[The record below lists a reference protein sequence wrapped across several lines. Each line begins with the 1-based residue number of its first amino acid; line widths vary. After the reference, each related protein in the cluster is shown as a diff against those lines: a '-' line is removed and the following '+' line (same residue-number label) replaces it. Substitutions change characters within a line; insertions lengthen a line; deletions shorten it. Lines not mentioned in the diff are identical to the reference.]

1 MSSGFIQLAALGQQ
15 DVYLTGSPTV
25 TYYSAVYKS
34 HTPFVLE
41 AFEVPFEGNGVVAG
55 QNNIVRIP
63 VKGDLIRA
71 TTLKLTLPPLAEYG
85 QDWFWN
91 YKPDENFIPFVVID
105 GTNYSAS
112 IPFAQ
117 QYYSSNSFATWAASV
132 PGVTYDPNLEKFI
145 FTASTVVVTDPAF
158 ATNLT
163 SSAVFWGFDPKN
175 YTANDGNGNLLYV
188 GTGGKVVPDFT
199 LEQAGW
205 SRAIGLPVNTLSGIF
220 LKLNQQIDPE
230 GFMNLS
236 QLSPSG
242 LAWTNED
249 TPAAYKVTSGGRIN
263 ITQTGAYMIRVSFVG
278 TGCTFQVGSD
288 TGDGQ
293 PSTPNFWTLER
304 ITVSSNYLVSTA
316 LPIYVTDVTQNWYFF
331 VTGSIGPGSYISIQ
345 PIDGY
350 FGTASYSPP
359 QNNDDLIQNQF
370 PFALTDLS
378 YNGEGVTIQ
387 NPTQFTFNYT
397 GQWILSGVINT
408 AGSCLISSIQL
419 TDGGSTLFDTY
430 DFTNQLATI
439 SPEFFFNINV
449 TVTTQNYAININTVG
464 LAPSID
470 LSTSFI
476 ATTLVG
482 LSNSGSYGYTNGGF
496 ILPLNGL
503 TFDVTGTITNPLTVN
518 GENGV
523 ENMISLSGGNIQ
535 FNNVGT
541 YMMTTYLPVL
551 KSTSTAWDPTLA
563 WPGMVLTNGD
573 LTVTAF
579 PGTKE
584 PTMLLSTTLPSG
596 TKFMYSVSLDIGTD
610 IGSETTAVG
619 VANVS
624 MDTTS
629 YLGADLNSFGYY
641 EDGTIYTGGAYEAP
655 KQGPPL
661 QTSNVIDIAVDTSA
675 KFIWI
680 RVDGGNWTSNAGGTG
695 GNPATGLLG
704 FDISYISGTLKFGV
718 DVYNGGRM
726 TYNTSN
732 LYQIPT
738 GFTFIPGVSNAST
751 AITNFNSYTNVNS
764 NDTLFTAAL
773 LSTAVD
779 SSGNIYW
786 SPGPGYGC
794 IFKGSSIYAGDFV
807 EGIPPADGT
816 GLSAIMSPTSLG
828 YGNGNLYFT
837 DNANN
842 TLRVIYPGGIVRTL
856 SGGGS
861 SGDSSGFNTTYVN
874 PTNISVENSNVY
886 IVDNGTLRL
895 YNMDTTD
902 TYTFSADS
910 NSFVQNPIHPL
921 TGVTC
926 VAAHTFAGDGVYYVY
941 IGTENCILLWTAPT
955 ILVQYAGLPGV
966 SGFVDGIGSGAR
978 FTSISSLVSFNSV
991 QIWACDLGKI
1001 RIVTV
1006 GLGGYGYV
1014 GTSDTTIQAG
1024 TSTFALKFPYIYYAA
1039 GNVVKSIQVKTQVI
1053 TNIYGS
1059 DNNFIER
1066 GNLVEAGGVYTQTV
1080 PIRVTSAPMTY
1091 PINIGNVGSTFAPGA
1106 FIAVYPITSNVLPPD
1121 YSQYHYYDSVGTWAI
1136 VNADFKV
1143 GGQTIE
1149 SLTGEAIEI
1158 WNDLKV
1164 PYENQPGLKLL
1175 TGKYDTT
1182 IASGRDYY
1190 INLPFY
1196 FYENSALYFPI
1207 STVYRQDV
1215 EIWITFRTLQEL
1227 TAIDTAPNPINATLI
1242 VEYVY
1247 LAQPEIDWF
1256 NKTRLN
1262 YVVEQYQYQEY
1273 DLGPSFTQGIFEI
1286 IFENPIT
1293 ELFFVIQIDGTV
1305 PYNWSN
1311 DGLANLGITINGE
1324 EIVTNRI
1331 TDPTQ
1336 LAVLEPYN
1344 NYITYPT
1351 RNFYMKKFV
1360 SPINFSRLRYVNLEL
1375 NISRTD
1381 GYYPAKQFRI
1391 IGVSKNV
1398 LGVADGL
1405 AGLMFIS

>member
-1 MSSGFIQLAALGQQ
+1 LAALGQQ

-91 YKPDENFIPFVVID
+91 TKPDANFIPFVQID
-105 GTNYSAS
+105 SYNRSAT

-117 QYYSSNSFATWAASV
+117 QYYSSNSFATWASSI
-132 PGVTYDPNLEKFI
+132 PGVAYDPNLEKFI

-175 YTANDGNGNLLYV
+175 YTATDGEGGLIYKGTNGTV
-188 GTGGKVVPDFT
+188 IPDFT

-230 GFMNLS
+230 GFVNLS
-236 QLSPSG
+236 QLSPGG
-242 LAWTNED
+242 LVWANAD
-249 TPAAYKVTSGGRIN
+249 TPAAYTVTPGGRIN

-278 TGCTFQVGSD
+278 VGCTFQVGSD
-288 TGDGQ
+288 TGDGP
-293 PSTPNFWTLER
+293 PSSPNFWTLNR
-304 ITVSSNYLVSTA
+304 IPVSSNYLVSTA

-331 VTGSIGPGSYISIQ
+331 VRNAIGPGSYISIQ

-350 FGTASYSPP
+350 FGSSRYSPP
-359 QNNDDLIQNQF
+359 PNYNNLIGNQF
-370 PFALTDLS
+370 PFNLAYFL
-378 YNGEGVTIQ
+378 YNGEGVTSLA
-387 NPTQFTFNYT
+387 PTITFNYT

-419 TDGGSTLFDTY
+419 TDGDAKIFATY

-449 TVTTQNYAININTVG
+449 TDITQNYAININTVG
-464 LAPSID
+464 SAPSID
-470 LSTSFI
+470 LSTSFV

-482 LSNSGSYGYTNGGF
+482 LSSPGSYGYTNGGF

-503 TFDVTGTITNPLTVN
+503 TFDVHGTITNPLTVN

-523 ENMISLSGGNIQ
+523 ENMISLSGGNIK

-551 KSTSTAWDPTLA
+551 KATSTAWDPILA

-579 PGTKE
+579 PGNTE

-596 TKFMYSVSLDIGTD
+596 TKFMYSVSLDIVT
-610 IGSETTAVG
+610 GSETTAVG

-641 EDGTIYTGGAYEAP
+641 EDGVIYTGGAYAP
-655 KQGPPL
+655 PKDPGLPL
-661 QTSNVIDIAVDTSA
+661 QTSNVIDVAVDTSA

-680 RVDGGNWTSNAGGTG
+680 RVDGGKWTSNAGGAG

-732 LYQIPT
+732 LYPIPT

-786 SPGPGYGC
+786 CPNAGSC

-807 EGIPPADGT
+807 DVQPPPPSLGDGT
-816 GLSAIMSPTSLG
+816 GLSAIVSATSLG

-837 DNANN
+837 DNIAA
-842 TLRVIYPGGIVRTL
+842 TLRVIYPGGIVRTISGTG
-856 SGGGS
+856 SGG
-861 SGDSSGFNTTYVN
+861 DSKGLDTSYVN
-874 PTNISVENSNVY
+874 PTNICVENSNVY

-895 YNMDTTD
+895 YNINTTD
-902 TYTFSADS
+902 TLTFSQS
-910 NSFVQNPIHPL
+910 SSSFEQNPEYPL

-926 VAAHTFAGDGVYYVY
+926 VAAQTFAGNGVYYVY
-941 IGTENCILLWTAPT
+941 IGTEDYIILRWTPPST
-955 ILVQYAGLPGV
+955 LLQYVGLPGV
-966 SGFVDGIGSGAR
+966 SGFTDGLGIAAR
-978 FTSISSLVSFNSV
+978 FTSITAIVSYNNLE
-991 QIWACDLGKI
+991 IWVCDSGKI
-1001 RIVTV
+1001 RIVT
-1006 GLGGYGYV
+1006 GGPGGYGYV

-1039 GNVVKSIQVKTQVI
+1039 GNVVKSIQLKTQVI

-1059 DNNFIER
+1059 DYNYIE
-1066 GNLVEAGGVYTQTV
+1066 GANLVEAGGVYTQTV
-1080 PIRVTSAPMTY
+1080 PIRVASAPVTY

-1215 EIWITFRTLQEL
+1215 EIWITFRTLQQL

-1247 LAQPEIDWF
+1247 LAQPEITWF